1 MAIGRRQRYFSQED
15 LERVAA
21 AVREAEQHTSGE
33 IVPYFVH
40 RSDRYEEAI
49 WRGAI
54 LLSFL
59 VLVGITT
66 AQLFSDAWIGISGV
80 NIALLT
86 IGVGALGAA
95 LVSVIPALKRFFS
108 GEELINHR
116 VALRAADAFITEEV
130 FKTRDRTGIL
140 IFLSLLEHKVLVVGD
155 VGINAK
161 VEQSEWEDIVARI
174 IRGINEHRPAEGL
187 VDAIRQCGVLL
198 QKSGFKRR
206 RDDTNELSNALRTDD
221 RRRRPRRRGRR

>member
-1 MAIGRRQRYFSQED
+1 MVTSTRQRYFNQAD
-15 LERVAA
+15 LERIAA

-40 RSDRYEEAI
+40 RSDRYEEAV
-49 WRGAI
+49 WRGGG

-59 VLVGITT
+59 VLGGVTT
-66 AQLFSDAWIGISGV
+66 ARLFSDTWIGINSV
-80 NIALLT
+80 ETALLT
-86 IGVGALGAA
+86 IAAGGVGAV
-95 LVSVIPALKRFFS
+95 LVSVIPALKRFFT
-108 GEELINHR
+108 GEDLIDHR

-140 IFLSLLEHKVLVVGD
+140 IFLSLMEHKVLVVGD

-161 VEQSEWEDIVARI
+161 VDRSEWEDIVARI
-174 IRGINEHRPAEGL
+174 VRGINEGHPADGL
-187 VDAIRQCGVLL
+187 IDAISQCGVLL

-206 RDDTNELSNALRTDD
+206 RDDTNELPNALRTEVP
-221 RRRRPRRRGRR
+221 RRKPRRRSR